1 MGRIVALD
9 VGDVRIGVAA
19 SDPLGIIAQPR
30 EVITRTQPEA
40 DLQAV
45 LRVLKEYEADRLVIG
60 IPLDQNGQPGPQAA
74 KIREFME
81 QLASLTSVEM
91 VTEDERFTTAA
102 ANRMLISADVR
113 RKDRKKVVDK
123 VAAHHILQTHL
134 DRIAREKNRPV

>member
-30 EVITRTQPEA
+30 EVITRTQLDA

-45 LRVLKEYEADRLVIG
+45 LRVLKEYEADRLVVG

-74 KIREFME
+74 KIREFMD
-81 QLASLTSVEM
+81 QLSPLTPVEI
-91 VTEDERFTTAA
+91 VTEDERFSTAA
-102 ANRMLISADVR
+102 ATRMLIAADVR